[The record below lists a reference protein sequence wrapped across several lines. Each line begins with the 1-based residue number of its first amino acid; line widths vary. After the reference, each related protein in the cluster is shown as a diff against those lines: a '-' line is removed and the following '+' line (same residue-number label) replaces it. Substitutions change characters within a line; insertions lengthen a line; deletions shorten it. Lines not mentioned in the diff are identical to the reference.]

1 MNKRQK
7 ALLVEAGT
15 VLFITAIAVVA
26 MINLKDYINRSEAM
40 RAMDQLGQKV
50 IQYRRTHGAVPP
62 ESYIDSI
69 KETLEGYVRLGKL
82 YYRARWVSIDAG
94 PDQILAYT
102 KKRYRS
108 SFLDDGYAVLWLD
121 GRVEWMPI
129 KEFERLL
136 AHQQS
141 PLEIEQTSR

>member
-15 VLFITAIAVVA
+15 VLFITAVAVVA

-50 IQYRRTHGAVPP
+50 IQYRQMHGAVPP
-62 ESYIDSI
+62 ESYIDNI

-82 YYRARWVSIDAG
+82 HYRARWVSIDAG

-108 SFLDDGYAVLWLD
+108 SFLDDGYAD
-121 GRVEWMPI
+121 KGI
-129 KEFERLL
+129 
-136 AHQQS
+136 
-141 PLEIEQTSR
+141 